1 MLSIKNIL
9 LVFVMLIL
17 NFQSAHS
24 EAKIRYIDVDFVVNN
39 SLVGKSLISQLN
51 KLNKKDKDLFLN
63 IEAKL
68 TKTEKEII
76 SQKNVI
82 TKEDYQNRIKDFNNQ
97 LRKFKDDVRLAGNN
111 LNIKKNNAQIKI
123 FDQVTVLLEEYVKK
137 NSITLLIS
145 KKSVVIGVSK
155 NDITNDIVDILNKK
169 IKKINIE

>member
-82 TKEDYQNRIKDFNNQ
+82 TKEDYQNRIKD
-97 LRKFKDDVRLAGNN
+97 KDDVRLAGNN